1 MITIILPGFSLHN
14 KEWGED
20 IKKQMELGHRVL
32 VHEWLHWT
40 KGSFS
45 LPREVKSILNS
56 IGTDEVNLIAKS
68 VGTRVAMNII
78 TKIPK
83 QIVKVILCGIPTK
96 GESDSAKKTYSAS
109 LLTLSPTCVIVYQN
123 TKDPF
128 ANYSDIKKFIG
139 KINPQIKVV
148 EKPRSDHHYPYS
160 DDFLK
165 FLSE

>member
-68 VGTRVAMNII
+68 VGTRVAMVVV

-96 GESDSAKKTYSAS
+96 GESDVSKKTYLSGLS
-109 LLTLSPTCVIVYQN
+109 LLSPTQVIVYQN

-128 ANYSDIKKFIG
+128 ASYSDIKKFIG
-139 KINPQIKVV
+139 KINPKIKVI
-148 EKPRSDHHYPYS
+148 EKSRSDHHYPYPN
-160 DDFLK
+160 DFLK
-165 FLSE
+165 FLSK